1 MIIPNNTEDLLS
13 NIVKVLSLEIRG
25 KSCIGYQAIP
35 LSAVSSSTLSIPAGA
50 ISAELT
56 LEINDANTAKMVG
69 ARYTLHGIAPE
80 TGATSD
86 KIGIP
91 IGDGDT
97 IEIRGGD
104 NLYSFRVIDS
114 GTGAPNTRVLKV
126 IYFK

>member
-25 KSCIGYQAIP
+25 KVCIGYQSIA
-35 LSAVSSSTLSIPAGA
+35 LSTSSVSTLSVPKGA

-69 ARYTLHGIAPE
+69 ARYTLHGENPV
-80 TGATSD
+80 TGNTSD
-86 KIGIP
+86 KLGIP
-91 IGDGDT
+91 VGDGDT

-104 NLYSFRVIDS
+104 NLSALKIIDS
-114 GTGAPNTRVLKV
+114 GNGSNTRYLKV

>member
-1 MIIPNNTEDLLS
+1 MIIPNNTEELLS

-25 KSCIGYQAIP
+25 KVCIGYQSIQ
-35 LSAVSSSTLSIPAGA
+35 LSNSIVSTLSVPKGA

-69 ARYTLHGIAPE
+69 ARYTLHGADPE

-86 KIGIP
+86 KLGIP

-104 NLYSFRVIDS
+104 NLASFRIIDS
-114 GTGAPNTRVLKV
+114 GNGSNTRYLKV
-126 IYFK
+126 IYFR